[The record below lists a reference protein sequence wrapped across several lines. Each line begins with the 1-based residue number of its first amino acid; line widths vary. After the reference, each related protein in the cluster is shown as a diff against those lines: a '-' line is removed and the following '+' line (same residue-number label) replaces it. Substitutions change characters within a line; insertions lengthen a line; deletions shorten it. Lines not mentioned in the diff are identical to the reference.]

1 VTLFLTA
8 VIAGLGIGSIYG
20 MLALGYTVVVRST
33 GIFNVAQGDLMMAGV
48 LIAYFALDD
57 WHLPQLVT
65 LLLIIAAVVAISLV
79 EERIA
84 VRPFVSRSGGSGLGW
99 FISTLGFAFILE
111 TAGTVL
117 YGDRPIQ
124 TIPGALPA
132 KSIYLGSV
140 AIAPKFILAFAVMCA
155 MAVILEVF
163 YRRSWPGLAMR
174 AVAENREVSA
184 LRGIDVRRLGQ
195 FAFVIAG
202 LVTAIAAFAVAP
214 IVSANPTIGL
224 TYGLKAFIA
233 LAVGGFG
240 SIRGSVIGGLL
251 LGVAEQLFDLY
262 LSSNYE
268 VLAGLLLVLVVLAT
282 RPSGLFGVRAVR
294 EV

>member
-20 MLALGYTVVVRST
+20 MLALGYTVIVRST

-57 WHLPQLVT
+57 WHLPQLVA
-65 LLLIIAAVVAISLV
+65 LLLIVVAVVAISLV

-84 VRPFVSRSGGSGLGW
+84 VRPFITRSGGGGLGW

-111 TAGTVL
+111 TAATVL
-117 YGDRPIQ
+117 YGNRPIQ
-124 TIPGALPA
+124 AIPGVLPG
-132 KSIYLGSV
+132 KSVYIGAV
-140 AIAPKFILAFAVMCA
+140 AIAPKFILAFVVMCA
-155 MAVILEVF
+155 MAAILELF
-163 YRRSWPGLAMR
+163 YRRSWSGLAMR
-174 AVAENREVSA
+174 AISENREVSE
-184 LRGIDVRRLGQ
+184 LRGIDVRRLSQ

-233 LAVGGFG
+233 LAIGGFG

-268 VLAGLLLVLVVLAT
+268 VLAGLLLVLIVLAT
-282 RPSGLFGVRAVR
+282 RPSGLFGVRAAR

>member
-1 VTLFLTA
+1 MTLFITA

-48 LIAYFALDD
+48 LIAYFALDE
-57 WHLPQLVT
+57 WHLPQLVA
-65 LLLIIAAVVAISLV
+65 LLFIVAAVVAISLV

-84 VRPFVSRSGGSGLGW
+84 VRPFITRSAGGGLGW

-124 TIPGALPA
+124 SIPGALPS
-132 KSIYLGSV
+132 KSIYVGSV
-140 AIAPKFILAFAVMCA
+140 AIAPKFILALVVMCA
-155 MAVILEVF
+155 MATILELF
-163 YRRSWPGLAMR
+163 YRRSWLGLAMR
-174 AVAENREVSA
+174 AISENREVSE
-184 LRGIDVRRLGQ
+184 LRGIDVRRLSQ
-195 FAFVIAG
+195 FAFAIAG
-202 LVTAIAAFAVAP
+202 LVTGIAAFAVAP
-214 IVSANPTIGL
+214 IVSADPTIGL

-268 VLAGLLLVLVVLAT
+268 ILAGLLLVLVVLAT
-282 RPSGLFGVRAVR
+282 RPSGLFGVRSVR

>member
-1 VTLFLTA
+1 MTLFFTA

-20 MLALGYTVVVRST
+20 MLALGYTVIVRST

-48 LIAYFALDD
+48 LIAYFALDQ
-57 WHLPQLVT
+57 WHLPQIVA
-65 LLLIIAAVVAISLV
+65 LLLIVAAVVAISLV

-84 VRPFVSRSGGSGLGW
+84 VRPFITRSGGGLGW

-117 YGDRPIQ
+117 YGNRPIQ
-124 TIPGALPA
+124 AIPGVLPNR
-132 KSIYLGSV
+132 SIFIGSV
-140 AIAPKFILAFAVMCA
+140 VIAPKFILAFCVMCA

-163 YRRSWPGLAMR
+163 YRRSWLGLAMR

-184 LRGIDVRRLGQ
+184 LRGIDVRRLSQ

-202 LVTAIAAFAVAP
+202 LVTAIAAFTVAP
-214 IVSANPTIGL
+214 IAAVNPAIGL

-233 LAVGGFG
+233 LAIGGFG

-251 LGVAEQLFDLY
+251 LGVTEQLFDLY

-268 VLAGLLLVLVVLAT
+268 VLAGLLLVLVVLAI

>member
-1 VTLFLTA
+1 MTLFLTA
-8 VIAGLGIGSIYG
+8 IIAGLGIGSIYG

-48 LIAYFALDD
+48 LIAYFALNQ

-84 VRPFVSRSGGSGLGW
+84 VRPFISKPGRGGLGW

-117 YGDRPIQ
+117 YGNRPIQ
-124 TIPGALPA
+124 AIPGLLPA
-132 KSIYLGSV
+132 KSIYIGSV
-140 AIAPKFILAFAVMCA
+140 AIAPKFILAFVVMCA
-155 MAVILEVF
+155 MAAILELF
-163 YRRSWPGLAMR
+163 YHRSWLGLAMR
-174 AVAENREVSA
+174 AIAESREVSA
-184 LRGIDVRRLGQ
+184 LRGIDVRRLSQ
-195 FAFVIAG
+195 FAFAIAG
-202 LVTAIAAFAVAP
+202 LVTAIAAFTVAP
-214 IVSANPTIGL
+214 ITSANPAIGL
-224 TYGLKAFIA
+224 TFGLKAFIA

-240 SIRGSVIGGLL
+240 SIRGAVLGGLL

-268 VLAGLLLVLVVLAT
+268 VLAGLVLVLVVLAT

>member
-1 VTLFLTA
+1 
-8 VIAGLGIGSIYG
+8 
-20 MLALGYTVVVRST
+20 MLALGYTVIVRST
-33 GIFNVAQGDLMMAGV
+33 GIFNVAQGDLMMFGV
-48 LIAYFALDD
+48 LIAYFALDE
-57 WHLPQLVT
+57 WHLPQLVS
-65 LLLIIAAVVAISLV
+65 LLVIIAAVVTISLV

-84 VRPFVSRSGGSGLGW
+84 VRPFITKSGSSGLGW

-117 YGDRPIQ
+117 YGNRPIQ
-124 TIPGALPA
+124 QIPGLLPG
-132 KSIYLGSV
+132 KSVYIGSV
-140 AIAPKFILAFAVMCA
+140 AIVPKFILALVVMCV
-155 MAVILEVF
+155 MAAILELF
-163 YRRSWPGLAMR
+163 YRRSWLGLAMR

-184 LRGIDVRRLGQ
+184 LRGIDARRLSQ
-195 FAFVIAG
+195 FAFAIAG

-214 IVSANPTIGL
+214 IASADPTIGL

-240 SIRGSVIGGLL
+240 SIRGCVLGGLL
-251 LGVAEQLFDLY
+251 LGITEQLFDLY

-282 RPSGLFGVRAVR
+282 RPRGLFGVRAVR

>member
-1 VTLFLTA
+1 VTLFLSA

-20 MLALGYTVVVRST
+20 MLALGYTVIVRST

-57 WHLPQLVT
+57 WHLPQLVA
-65 LLLIIAAVVAISLV
+65 LLLIVVAVVAISLV

-84 VRPFVSRSGGSGLGW
+84 VRPFITRSGGGLGW

-111 TAGTVL
+111 TAAVVL
-117 YGDRPIQ
+117 YGNRPIQ
-124 TIPGALPA
+124 AIPGALPA
-132 KSIYLGSV
+132 KSVYIGGV
-140 AIAPKFILAFAVMCA
+140 AIAPKFILAFVVMCA
-155 MAVILEVF
+155 MAAILELF
-163 YRRSWPGLAMR
+163 YRRSWSGLAMR
-174 AVAENREVSA
+174 AISENREVSE
-184 LRGIDVRRLGQ
+184 LRAIDVRRLSQ

-224 TYGLKAFIA
+224 TFGLKAFIA

-240 SIRGSVIGGLL
+240 G
-251 LGVAEQLFDLY
+251 
-262 LSSNYE
+262 LSS
-268 VLAGLLLVLVVLAT
+268 AGCCSAW
-282 RPSGLFGVRAVR
+282 PSSSLTCT
-294 EV
+294 